1 MVLRSPTT
9 NHRSLSRFGETGHRK
24 PDATMSART
33 IVDFGAHIHPTD
45 PEAYAFVHR
54 FIEDGDGAAIC
65 TDIEPIAARYGE
77 AGIDAAVLSQPLF
90 MGHDDAALTRAANDT
105 LLETIEPYDIFFA
118 LAGIPTGA
126 GGSEAAAEFE
136 RCLEEGYHGGAVEA
150 GGETRLTDPAFEP
163 VFEVA
168 DRTGAPI
175 LVHPELMQS
184 LGEAAFDDS
193 LQENAIW
200 GREVAIA
207 ANIAAVIHEGVLDRY
222 PDLNLVF
229 HHLGGNIASMAG
241 RIHLRLE
248 KGQWPGLDDVKPFD
262 EFAQQLAD
270 RVYLDTSGYYGYVD
284 PLETAL
290 ERVSASRLLY
300 ATDFPYETR
309 DPETFG
315 KIVDAVDDVADAEAA
330 NAILGGNA
338 LDLLVNV
345 S

>member
-1 MVLRSPTT
+1 
-9 NHRSLSRFGETGHRK
+9 
-24 PDATMSART
+24 MSDRT
-33 IVDFGAHIHPTD
+33 IIDFGAHIHPTD
-45 PEAYAFVHR
+45 PEAFAFVHR
-54 FIEDGDGAAIC
+54 FIEDGDGHAIC
-65 TDIEPIAARYGE
+65 TDIDAVAARYQE
-77 AGIDAAVLSQPLF
+77 SGIDAAVLSQPIF
-90 MGHDDAALTRAANDT
+90 MGHDDVEATRAGNDA
-105 LLETIEPYDIFFA
+105 LLETVEPFDDFYA

-126 GGSEAAAEFE
+126 GGTEAAAEFE
-136 RCLEEGYHGGAVEA
+136 RCLEAGYHGGAVEV
-150 GGETRLTDPAFEP
+150 GGETRLTDPDFRP

-175 LVHPELMQS
+175 LVHPTLMAS

-200 GREVAIA
+200 GREVGIA

-222 PDLNLVF
+222 PDLHLVF

-248 KGQWPGLDDVKPFD
+248 KGQWPGLDDVKSYD
-262 EFAQQLAD
+262 EFTRQLAD
-270 RVYLDTSGYYGYVD
+270 RVYLDISGYYGYPD
-284 PLETAL
+284 PIETAL
-290 ERVSASRLLY
+290 DALSASQLLY

-315 KIVDAVDDVADAEAA
+315 KIVEAVDAVAEGEAA
-330 NAILGGNA
+330 DRILGGNA

-345 S
+345 G